1 MLSRTAQI
9 LDNTL
14 ARWQQWDAGPE
25 YRLAEPPKVIQQ
37 LLGGLTNQ
45 TFLVASG
52 DFRAA
57 LRVNAANTDF
67 LGIDRD
73 REQLLLK
80 TLQSSGSVP
89 KLLYVDRDA
98 QVTELIRGRHLTVN
112 DLADKDIQYHLETCI
127 NRIQSYAIKNMNP
140 RNYLSYIHLYS
151 DQLTDF
157 QGLAEIEDAAT
168 TIDNSIWVPVIGHH
182 DLVLENVIYNDQKMY
197 FIDWEYAHLG
207 HPLIDHIK
215 LFGRD
220 YCADKA
226 DTQTINALET
236 LQRGIEKLWYAVQD
250 IEKKNHRE
258 SQEKKNEQAS

>member
-1 MLSRTAQI
+1 MRGKKLMSPRTAQI

-14 ARWQQWDAGPE
+14 SRWQQWDIGIE
-25 YRLAEPPKVIQQ
+25 DSLAEPPKVIQQ

-45 TFLVASG
+45 TFLAASG

-57 LRVNAANTDF
+57 VRVNAANTGF

-80 TLQSSGSVP
+80 TLQSSGCVP
-89 KLLYVDRDA
+89 KLLYADRDA
-98 QVTELIRGRHLTVN
+98 QVTELIRGRHLTVK
-112 DLADKDIQYHLETCI
+112 DLADKDIQYRLETCI
-127 NRIQSYAIKNMNP
+127 NRIQSYSVKNMTP

-151 DQLTDF
+151 DQLTHF
-157 QGLAEIEDAAT
+157 PGLAEIEDAAT
-168 TIDNSIWVPVIGHH
+168 TIDNSHWVPAIGHH
-182 DLVLENVIYNDQKMY
+182 DLILENVIYDGQKMY

-215 LFGRD
+215 LFGRE
-220 YCADKA
+220 YCANKA
-226 DTQTINALET
+226 DIQTINALET

-250 IEKKNHRE
+250 AQKKNHRE
-258 SQEKKNEQAS
+258 SQG

>member
-1 MLSRTAQI
+1 MRGKKLMSPRTAQI
-9 LDNTL
+9 LDKTL
-14 ARWQQWDAGPE
+14 SRWRQWDIGLDNS
-25 YRLAEPPKVIQQ
+25 LAEQPKVIQQ

-45 TFLVASG
+45 TFLAASG

-57 LRVNAANTDF
+57 VRVNAANAGF

-80 TLQSSGSVP
+80 ALQSSGCVP
-89 KLLYVDRDA
+89 KLFYADGDA
-98 QVTELIRGRHLTVN
+98 QVTELIRGRHLTVS
-112 DLADKDIQYHLETCI
+112 DLADTDIQSHLENCI
-127 NRIQSYAIKNMNP
+127 SRIQTCAVETISQ

-157 QGLAEIEDAAT
+157 QGLTEIEDAASI
-168 TIDNSIWVPVIGHH
+168 IDNSVWGPVIGHH
-182 DLVLENVIYNDQKMY
+182 DLILENVIYDGQKMY

-220 YCADKA
+220 YCANKA
-226 DTQTINALET
+226 DIHTINALET

-250 IEKKNHRE
+250 SQTKNHRE
-258 SQEKKNEQAS
+258 SQE